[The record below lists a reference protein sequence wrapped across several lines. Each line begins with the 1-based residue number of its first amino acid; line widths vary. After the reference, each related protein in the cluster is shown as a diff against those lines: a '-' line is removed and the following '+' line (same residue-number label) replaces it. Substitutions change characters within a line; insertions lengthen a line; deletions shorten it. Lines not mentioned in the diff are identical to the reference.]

1 MAEVKLAFIGGSGLY
16 NMEALTDKEERA
28 IKTPFGEPSDK
39 VVIGTLSGHRV
50 AFIPRHGRGHRYS
63 PSEIPARANIY
74 ALKTLGVERL
84 VSISAVGSLKEEVR
98 PLDML
103 VPDQLIDRTR
113 GFRPSSFFEKGI
125 VAHVGFADP
134 FCPQLRA
141 SLHATSEKH
150 VATHNS
156 GTFVVMEG
164 PQFSTRAE
172 SELYRSWGAS
182 IIGMTALPE
191 AKLAR
196 EAEICYATL
205 ALVTDYDCWR
215 QGEEVVSVELVV
227 ANLMKNVANAQKIVQ
242 DLVGA
247 LPEKRDCTCGAA
259 LENAIITGR
268 EHLSKETRTRLS
280 AIIGKYVK

>member
-1 MAEVKLAFIGGSGLY
+1 MAEVKLGFIGGSGLY
-16 NMEALTDKEERA
+16 NMEALTEKEERT

-39 VVIGTLSGHRV
+39 VIIGTLTGQRV
-50 AFIPRHGRGHRYS
+50 AFIPRHGRGHRHS

-103 VPDQLIDRTR
+103 VPDQIIDRTR
-113 GFRPSSFFEKGI
+113 GSRPSTFFEKGI

-134 FCPQLRA
+134 FCAQLRTV
-141 SLHATSEKH
+141 LRKTSEKH
-150 VATHNS
+150 IATHDG
-156 GTFVVMEG
+156 GTYVVMEG

-205 ALVTDYDCWR
+205 ALVTDYDCWH
-215 QGEEVVSVELVV
+215 QTEEVVSVELVI
-227 ANLMKNVANAQKIVQ
+227 ANLMKNVANAQKIIQ
-242 DLVGA
+242 ALVTA
-247 LPEKRDCTCGAA
+247 LPEKRACTCGSA
-259 LENAIITGR
+259 LETAIITGR
-268 EHLSKETRTRLS
+268 EHISKETKTRLA
-280 AIIGKYVK
+280 AIVGKYVK